1 MEEKENKT
9 PKTKQKKIPTLREER
24 NKQNSGPRSRQIRKT
39 PCSRHPGEGNTS
51 QGLVALLTGTAASL
65 QTPTHWPLV
74 SYLFIYFFSF
84 LLFNTQTLNFQSL
97 KKFT

>member
-9 PKTKQKKIPTLREER
+9 PKTKQKKNPHSEGGEEQTELWTKVTPDSEDTLQPAPRGRKHESGSCCSAHGNCR
-24 NKQNSGPRSRQIRKT
+24 LPPDSNSLAFS
-39 PCSRHPGEGNTS
+39 
-51 QGLVALLTGTAASL
+51 V
-65 QTPTHWPLV
+65 
-74 SYLFIYFFSF
+74 LFIFFSF